1 MSINKDRV
9 EGRLRETEGKIK
21 EMAGKVT
28 GDEKLEVKG
37 KVQGIAGEAQAKFGD
52 VRQDV
57 KDSSKKGT

>member
-28 GDEKLEVKG
+28 GDEKLEVKD
-37 KVQGIAGEAQAKFGD
+37 KVQGIVGEAQSKFGD
-52 VRQDV
+52 IKQDV
-57 KDSSKKGT
+57 KDSSRGI